1 MTLPPYA
8 ELLGLVAETDDN
20 GAPVLLMPFSSAVL
34 GRPGFLHGGAMGG
47 LMEMAAILA
56 LRHALGDA
64 DVAIKP
70 VNLTV
75 DYMRGGREL
84 ETRARGQVRRLG
96 SRVANVDALCW
107 QDDATRPIA
116 SARLTFLLRR

>member
-8 ELLGLVAETDDN
+8 ELLGLVAETAAD
-20 GAPVLLMPFSSAVL
+20 GAPVLVMPFSAAVL

-56 LRHALGDA
+56 LRHALDDDA
-64 DVAIKP
+64 VMLKP

-75 DYMRGGREL
+75 DFMRGGREL
-84 ETRARGQVRRLG
+84 ETRARGDVRRLG
-96 SRVANVDALCW
+96 TRIANVDATCW

-116 SARLTFLLRR
+116 AARLTFLLRR

>member
-8 ELLGLVAETDDN
+8 HLLGLIAETDEH
-20 GAPVLLMPFSSAVL
+20 GAPVLLMPFSAAVL

-47 LMEMAAILA
+47 LMEMAAIAA
-56 LRHALGDA
+56 LRHALGA
-64 DVAIKP
+64 TEVGIKP

-84 ETRARGQVRRLG
+84 ETRAKGLVRRLG
-96 SRVANVDALCW
+96 TRIANTDVICW
-107 QDDATRPIA
+107 QDDADRPIA
-116 SARLTFLLRR
+116 TARLTFLLRR

>member
-1 MTLPPYA
+1 MKLPPYA

-56 LRHALGDA
+56 LRHALGD
-64 DVAIKP
+64 DGVGIKP

-107 QDDATRPIA
+107 QDDPARPISVRPGA
-116 SARLTFLLRR
+116 AARR